1 MPTVIMPKMG
11 DAMEEGTVVKWLKA
25 EGDTVAK
32 DEPLV
37 EIETDKATLELT
49 AEYAGTLSKRI
60 AGEGESVA
68 IGKPIATITGEGESP
83 EPPPSPKPPPRRS
96 KRRRLHPPK
105 RRASRRLHLRPK
117 RLRKP
122 RPPVPVTGSRR
133 RRWRAGSPRSTTS
146 ICARYTAAARAVGSS
161 ARMSRR
167 R

>member
-83 EPPPSPKPPPRRS
+83 EP
-96 KRRRLHPPK
+96 
-105 RRASRRLHLRPK
+105 A
-117 RLRKP
+117 
-122 RPPVPVTGSRR
+122 
-133 RRWRAGSPRSTTS
+133 AE
-146 ICARYTAAARAVGSS
+146 ATAAPAVEQQAATTAPAMQGRS
-161 ARMSRR
+161 
-167 R
+167 